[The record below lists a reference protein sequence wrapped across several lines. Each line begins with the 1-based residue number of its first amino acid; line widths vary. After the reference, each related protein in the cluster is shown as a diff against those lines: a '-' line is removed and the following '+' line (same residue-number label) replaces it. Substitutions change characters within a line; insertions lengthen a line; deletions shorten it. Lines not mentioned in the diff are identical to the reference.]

1 MGLEKRKIN
10 LLVTID
16 NRYVEPLIVMLKS
29 YITSNPN
36 IETDLYIAHS
46 TLMAENMAAIC
57 AIANKGNVN
66 VKEIKIKDRWFAEIP
81 VLERL
86 PEESF
91 YRLLAFHYLPVE
103 VDKCLYLDPDTLIK
117 KELLTLYDLYMDDYY
132 VAAAS
137 HLKGYRNWINKKR
150 LKLKKQKK
158 YVNSGIMLMNLTKIR
173 KDFSL
178 EYVLECLK
186 ENVQNLRIYNVTR
199 SFYDRHFNR

>member
-57 AIANKGNVN
+57 AIANKCNVN

-91 YRLLAFHYLPVE
+91 Y
-103 VDKCLYLDPDTLIK
+103 
-117 KELLTLYDLYMDDYY
+117 
-132 VAAAS
+132 
-137 HLKGYRNWINKKR
+137 
-150 LKLKKQKK
+150 
-158 YVNSGIMLMNLTKIR
+158 
-173 KDFSL
+173 
-178 EYVLECLK
+178 
-186 ENVQNLRIYNVTR
+186 
-199 SFYDRHFNR
+199 